1 MQATIETTV
10 ADTSAELAEQA
21 VLYAYPLYE
30 MARMRAATSPKRLV
44 GGAAARAATDNTAGE
59 APSPLR
65 WCNVFTHARQLL
77 GAGKSRVVT
86 PNNDTLYTNAWL
98 DLGDGPLVIDVPDTA
113 DRYYVLGLL
122 DFYTNPF
129 AHIGQRLTGTA
140 ARSFIVTPPGWRGT
154 LPAAFDEAGA
164 HIVAPT
170 RWLWVIGRILVDGPQ
185 DVPAVNA
192 LQEGFRVRALGD
204 SQDWQDSQAARPSA
218 PKQFDPGFAP
228 ASDAK
233 APLTAD
239 HFAAQVNRALRENPP
254 PARDADLL
262 ARFAAL
268 GLGSNA
274 DALDDTQR
282 ALLQHALDAV
292 LPRLRNAQSGAT
304 TASGWVQMPLVEG
317 SFGDDHL
324 ARALVALKYIGML
337 ESREATYPLAWRDA
351 AGRALHGSH
360 RYTLRFA
367 PGALPPVDAFWSLT
381 MYDSRDYMLVGNPID
396 RYAIGDRTPGLRHDA
411 DGGLT
416 LHIQHARPENE
427 NESESEAA
435 QANWLPAPEGDFY
448 LCLRAYMPRAEML
461 DGRYTLPALVRAG
474 EAA

>member
-1 MQATIETTV
+1 MRANT
-10 ADTSAELAEQA
+10 DTGPLHTLAEEA
-21 VLYAYPLYE
+21 VVYAFPLYE
-30 MARMRAATSPKRLV
+30 MSRMRAATSPQR
-44 GGAAARAATDNTAGE
+44 TDNAGE
-59 APSPLR
+59 APKPQR

-113 DRYYVLGLL
+113 GRYYVLGLL

-129 AHIGQRLTGTA
+129 AHIGQRLTGTG
-140 ARSFIVTPPGWRGT
+140 ARSFLITPPGWRGE
-154 LPAAFDEAGA
+154 LPAAFREAGA
-164 HIVAPT
+164 HIEAPT
-170 RWLWVIGRILVDGPQ
+170 RWLWIIGRILVDGLQ

-192 LQEGFRVRALGD
+192 LQDGFLVRTLGD
-204 SQDWQDSQAARPSA
+204 WQAGKPSK
-218 PKQFDPGFAP
+218 PKPFDPACD
-228 ASDAK
+228 SK
-233 APLTAD
+233 APLTAE

-254 PARDADLL
+254 PARDAGLI

-268 GLGSNA
+268 GLGPDA
-274 DALDDTQR
+274 GALDEAQR
-282 ALLQHALDAV
+282 AVLQDALDAV

-304 TASGWVQMPLVEG
+304 TSTGWAQMPLVEG
-317 SFGDDHL
+317 SFGDDHM

-337 ESREATYPLAWRDA
+337 ESREATYPLAWHDA
-351 AGRALHGSH
+351 SGRKLHGSG

-367 PGALPPVDAFWSLT
+367 PGAMPPVEAFWSLT
-381 MYDSRDYMLVGNPID
+381 MYDSRDYMLVDNPID
-396 RYAIGDRTPGLRHDA
+396 RYAIGDRTPALRHDA

-416 LHIQHARPENE
+416 LHIQHARPDG
-427 NESESEAA
+427 EAA

-448 LCLRAYMPRAEML
+448 LCLRAYVPRAEML
-461 DGRYTLPALVRAG
+461 DGRYALPALVRTG

>member
-1 MQATIETTV
+1 MPIDNELRT
-10 ADTSAELAEQA
+10 LAEEA
-21 VLYAYPLYE
+21 IVYAFPLYE
-30 MARMRAATSPKRLV
+30 MSRMRAATSPQR
-44 GGAAARAATDNTAGE
+44 TDVAGE
-59 APSPLR
+59 APKPHR

-113 DRYYVLGLL
+113 GRYYVLGLL

-140 ARSFIVTPPGWRGT
+140 ARSFLVTPPGWRGEV
-154 LPAAFDEAGA
+154 PAAFREAGS
-164 HIVAPT
+164 HVEAPT

-192 LQEGFRVRALGD
+192 LQDGFIVRTLGD
-204 SQDWQDSQAARPSA
+204 WQAGKTSSM
-218 PKQFDPGFAP
+218 PKHFDPACDP
-228 ASDAK
+228 K
-233 APLTAD
+233 APLSAE
-239 HFAAQVNRALRENPP
+239 HFATQVNRALRENPP
-254 PARDADLL
+254 PAREAGLI

-268 GLGSNA
+268 GLGPDV

-282 ALLQHALDAV
+282 SVLQDALDAV
-292 LPRLRNAQSGAT
+292 LPQLRGAQSGAT
-304 TASGWVQMPLVEG
+304 SSTGWVQMPLVEG

-337 ESREATYPLAWRDA
+337 ESREATYPLAWNDA
-351 AGRALHGSH
+351 SGRKLNGSG

-367 PGALPPVDAFWSLT
+367 PGALPPVEAFWSLT
-381 MYDSRDYMLVGNPID
+381 MYDSRDYMLVDNPID
-396 RYAIGDRTPGLRHDA
+396 RYAIGDRTPALRHDA

-416 LHIQHARPENE
+416 LHIQHARPED
-427 NESESEAA
+427 EAA
-435 QANWLPAPEGDFY
+435 RANWLPAPAGDFY
-448 LCLRAYMPRAEML
+448 LCLRAYVPREEML
-461 DGRYTLPALVRAG
+461 DGRYALPALVRTG

>member
-1 MQATIETTV
+1 MQANT
-10 ADTSAELAEQA
+10 DTSPLHTLAEEA
-21 VLYAYPLYE
+21 VVYAFPLYE
-30 MARMRAATSPKRLV
+30 MSRMRAATSPQR
-44 GGAAARAATDNTAGE
+44 TDTAGE
-59 APSPLR
+59 APKPQR

-113 DRYYVLGLL
+113 GRYYVLGLL

-129 AHIGQRLTGTA
+129 AHIGQRLTGTG
-140 ARSFIVTPPGWRGT
+140 ARSFLVTPPGWCGE
-154 LPAAFDEAGA
+154 LPAAFREPGA
-164 HIVAPT
+164 HIEAPT
-170 RWLWVIGRILVDGPQ
+170 RWLWIIGRILVDGPQ

-192 LQEGFRVRALGD
+192 LQNGFLVRTLGD
-204 SQDWQDSQAARPSA
+204 WQAGKPSKSK
-218 PKQFDPGFAP
+218 PFDPACDP
-228 ASDAK
+228 K
-233 APLTAD
+233 APLTAE
-239 HFAAQVNRALRENPP
+239 HFAAQVNRALHENPP
-254 PARDADLL
+254 PARDAGLL

-268 GLGSNA
+268 GLGRDA
-274 DALDDTQR
+274 GALDEAQR
-282 ALLQHALDAV
+282 AVLQDALDAV

-304 TASGWVQMPLVEG
+304 TSTGWVQMPLVEG

-337 ESREATYPLAWRDA
+337 ESREATYPLAWHDA
-351 AGRALHGSH
+351 LGRKLHGSG

-367 PGALPPVDAFWSLT
+367 PDALPPVEAFWSLT
-381 MYDSRDYMLVGNPID
+381 MYDSRDYMLVDNPID
-396 RYAIGDRTPGLRHDA
+396 RYAIGDRTPALRRDA

-416 LHIQHARPENE
+416 LHIQHARPDG
-427 NESESEAA
+427 EAA

-448 LCLRAYMPRAEML
+448 LCLRAYVPRAEML
-461 DGRYTLPALVRAG
+461 DGRYALPALVRTG